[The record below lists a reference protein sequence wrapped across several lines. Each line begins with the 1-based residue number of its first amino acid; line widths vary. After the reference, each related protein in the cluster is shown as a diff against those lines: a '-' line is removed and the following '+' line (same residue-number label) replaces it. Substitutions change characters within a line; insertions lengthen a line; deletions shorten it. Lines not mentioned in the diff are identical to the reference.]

1 MDHFPGWMLESA
13 HSYLKAAELL
23 DAQYLSHVA
32 QVNAAI
38 GMEILLKSFISIPDQ
53 HQGTTGETYVLDKD
67 AVKAAHKC
75 LQNSGK
81 TDRSQRVDWHDL
93 LTLFHAVPEQIRRS
107 LALNSQ
113 EECFEKYRSVFT
125 NSRYPYESNSAKSSD
140 AVLMRMLRWTLAN
153 VVGYHKERGS
163 QDAFIVSYI
172 SKQQA
177 GPGDA

>member
-23 DAQYLSHVA
+23 DAQHLPHVA

-38 GMEILLKSFISIPDQ
+38 GMEILLKSFISLPDQ
-53 HQGTTGETYVLDKD
+53 NQGTSGETYRLDPT
-67 AVKAAHKC
+67 ALAKAHQR
-75 LQNSGK
+75 LLSIGK
-81 TDRSQRVDWHDL
+81 TSRKNHDKHDL
-93 LTLFHAVPEQIRRS
+93 LTLFYAVPEQIRRS
-107 LALNSQ
+107 LALDSQ

-140 AVLMRMLRWTLAN
+140 PILMRMLRWTLAN

-172 SKQQA
+172 AKQQA